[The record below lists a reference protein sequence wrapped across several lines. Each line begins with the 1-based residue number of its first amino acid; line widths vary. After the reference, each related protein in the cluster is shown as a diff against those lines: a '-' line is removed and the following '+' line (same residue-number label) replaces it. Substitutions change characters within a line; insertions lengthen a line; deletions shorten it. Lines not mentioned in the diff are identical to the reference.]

1 MHILGVGALGTVF
14 ANRLIRAGVPT
25 TLILRPKTV
34 LDRSVEI
41 CKESKTVEIQV
52 ENLLYKDFP
61 GTEKYE
67 RSRAHFVGTDE
78 LEPLGSNESLKNAKI
93 SRLLVLTKAHQ
104 AKSALEN
111 ISSHLS
117 RGALVFLL
125 CNGGLALHEELSKS
139 NKLAHVHLVPGVTTH
154 GAFRQPEAKNPL
166 CAVNAGGTGENWFG
180 LIEPNYAGSPKIS
193 STVKA
198 AYYDALKDLN
208 KAKLGGVDESMHSAI
223 IRRLWIKLGVNCVM
237 NPHTALLKCTNGQ
250 YLNQQASLKTIENV
264 CNEVAKISHYDPLC
278 QPPLNAEE
286 LVSFILEKVNRNNKS
301 SMFQDVCSGSPTE
314 IDYLNAWIAKRSAQ
328 EGFNAVVNETLSN
341 LVKICEEQ
349 YSLGGHERLYE
360 YR

>member
-1 MHILGVGALGTVF
+1 MHVLGVGALGTVF

-61 GTEKYE
+61 GMEKYE

-78 LEPLGSNESLKNAKI
+78 LEPLEGSESLENSKI

-125 CNGGLALHEELSKS
+125 CNGGLALHEELSRS

-180 LIEPNYAGSPKIS
+180 LIEPNTAGSPKIS

-208 KAKLGGVDESMHSAI
+208 KAKLGGVDESMNSAI

-314 IDYLNAWIAKRSAQ
+314 IDYLNAWIAKRSAE

-349 YSLGGHERLYE
+349 YSLGGPERLYE